1 MYINLLRQRY
11 NLHNLNIGQRQ
22 SNNSYCRDNKIHF
35 INKLLRAKI
44 CYVIQNGLSHCHLT
58 M

>member
-11 NLHNLNIGQRQ
+11 ILHNLNIGQRQ

-35 INKLLRAKI
+35 INKTPACKNLLRYTKWFYHI
-44 CYVIQNGLSHCHLT
+44 VI
-58 M
+58 